1 MSGKVEELLLA
12 ICWGIWEIR
21 NAEVVEGVIEHRVRN
36 QPTRIVWLVVLI
48 RVKRGAI
55 ARVDISGALRLAF
68 ELIDVDGLDVATMIL
83 VEVGEAVVEKNRR
96 LDIIGDCNAQNAD
109 ICLSGHSG
117 HWPGV
122 IVACTTPSGLFFHL
136 GIEGRRY
143 MLARDFCEC
152 FANLEVCGRV
162 GRIRDAV
169 SVVDGDLLDLVWMSA
184 CRSYTY

>member
-1 MSGKVEELLLA
+1 VSGEVEKLLLA
-12 ICWGIWEIR
+12 ICRGVWEIR

-36 QPTRIVWLVVLI
+36 QSTRIVWLVVLI

-55 ARVDISGALRLAF
+55 ARVDVSGVLRRAF
-68 ELIDVDGLDVATMIL
+68 ELIDVDGLNIATMIL
-83 VEVGEAVVEKNRR
+83 VEVGEAVVEENRR
-96 LDIIGDCNAQNAD
+96 LDVIRDCNAQNAD

-122 IVACTTPSGLFFHL
+122 VVACTTPSGLFFHL

-143 MLARDFCEC
+143 MLAGDFCQC
-152 FANLEVCGRV
+152 FTNLEIGGRV

-169 SVVDGDLLDLVWMSA
+169 GVVDGDLFDLVCMSA
-184 CRSYTY
+184 CRSHTS